1 MRECFEAMTNKSIA
15 RTSTVKTSGPRF
27 RLEKVKG
34 SIRLLGMVFFLGT
47 RLAVFAAGANQEPL
61 ELSDG
66 RIFDG
71 WAVLRQT
78 NDTLTIR
85 HSKGIAKVSKELLP
99 PEVLA
104 QYPIVVPPPPV
115 VAAPALPPEP
125 QGLDKPTKGERSISA
140 RDTISDTDVRWT
152 CRAAVTGVPGG
163 ITRTSK
169 NRVGEFKTDFVLP
182 FTLEEVGPL
191 EDAIAKARKWSQ
203 AVAEKKPKPPSFE
216 KSMGQVLGHEW
227 IFSWDT
233 EHVVVRT
240 GLSDVA
246 RFEDQDLA
254 KIQVL
259 LAALPHMEKE
269 KRDEAKAGEDFAAT
283 LK

>member
-1 MRECFEAMTNKSIA
+1 
-15 RTSTVKTSGPRF
+15 
-27 RLEKVKG
+27 
-34 SIRLLGMVFFLGT
+34 MVQGVV
-47 RLAVFAAGANQEPL
+47 AFAAAPSEEPL

-66 RIFDG
+66 RVFEG
-71 WAVLRQT
+71 WSVIRQT

-85 HSKGIAKVSKELLP
+85 HAKGAAKIAKELLP

-104 QYPIVVPPPPV
+104 KYPIVTPPPP
-115 VAAPALPPEP
+115 APATLPLPPEP

-140 RDTISDTDVRWT
+140 RDTASDTDVRWT
-152 CRAAVTGVPGG
+152 CRAAVKGVPGG
-163 ITRTSK
+163 ITRMSK
-169 NRVGEFKTDFVLP
+169 NRVGEFKTDFVFP
-182 FTLEEVGPL
+182 FSLEDVGPL

-203 AVAEKKPKPPSFE
+203 AIAAKKPKPPSFE
-216 KSMGQVLGHEW
+216 KSMGQVSGHEW

-240 GLSDVA
+240 DLSDVA
-246 RFEDQDLA
+246 RFEEQDLA

-283 LK
+283 LN

>member
-1 MRECFEAMTNKSIA
+1 MT
-15 RTSTVKTSGPRF
+15 KTSFERTPPFQTRTG
-27 RLEKVKG
+27 
-34 SIRLLGMVFFLGT
+34 RLLTGTGIAFGLRRFLAILLLLQGVV
-47 RLAVFAAGANQEPL
+47 AFAAAPNPEPL

-66 RIFDG
+66 RIFED
-71 WAVLRQT
+71 WSVIRQT
-78 NDTLTIR
+78 DDTITIR
-85 HSKGIAKVSKELLP
+85 YAKGAAKIAKELLP
-99 PEVLA
+99 PELLA
-104 QYPIVVPPPPV
+104 RYPIVTPEPPV
-115 VAAPALPPEP
+115 AAAASLPPEP

-140 RDTISDTDVRWT
+140 RDTASDTDVRWI
-152 CRAAVTGVPGG
+152 CRAAVKGAPGG

-182 FTLEEVGPL
+182 FNLEDVGPL

-203 AVAEKKPKPPSFE
+203 AIADKKPKPPSFE
-216 KSMGQVLGHEW
+216 KSMGQVSGHEW
-227 IFSWDT
+227 VFSWDS
-233 EHVVVRT
+233 EHVVVHT
-240 GLSDVA
+240 GVSDVA

-269 KRDEAKAGEDFAAT
+269 KRDEVKAGEDFAAT